1 MDYCSSCR
9 RHLNG
14 ALVCPGCGAYAPD
27 IAPIPTHGHAVRAG
41 TARATSP
48 YAAAAPV
55 APRPFAPASSAS
67 TPFTAASLSGRFP
80 GNGSE
85 RVPERVA
92 DRALD
97 VALGLHAGSD
107 SDAHA
112 DADADMDVDLT
123 SETASPSEAA
133 VSAAPQGRAA
143 RRRQLARWKK
153 NQRRAVVV
161 TAVTL
166 VSGLAVAALERQN
179 GDRTQAASAPETP
192 TAAGGEEPTLE
203 HTVPTVSR
211 SDGRRDAPSAASPSQ
226 PAATGHTGR
235 QDSASGA
242 RPDSASVADTAA
254 QSARTSSGQQRG
266 HGSSVYGSTVG
277 ALTGTAGQQPS
288 APAATG
294 GSGAST
300 STSGSGTGA
309 GSNPGSNSD
318 SGSGSG
324 SGSNSSSSSGASGSS
339 PSSSS
344 SGTGSGTASTSPSDV
359 CLLGLICLG

>member
-27 IAPIPTHGHAVRAG
+27 IAPVPTHGHAVRAG
-41 TARATSP
+41 TAGTTSP
-48 YAAAAPV
+48 YAATAHFTPAPYG
-55 APRPFAPASSAS
+55 PASS
-67 TPFTAASLSGRFP
+67 TPAPVTAAPLAGP
-80 GNGSE
+80 LPE
-85 RVPERVA
+85 RVPARVP

-97 VALGLHAGSD
+97 VALGL
-107 SDAHA
+107 
-112 DADADMDVDLT
+112 DADAYPDVDLT
-123 SETASPSEAA
+123 SETASSAVAA

-211 SDGRRDAPSAASPSQ
+211 SDGHRNAPSATSPRQS
-226 PAATGHTGR
+226 PATGHAR
-235 QDSASGA
+235 KQDTPADS
-242 RPDSASVADTAA
+242 RPDSAAAPAGTTAL
-254 QSARTSSGQQRG
+254 STPETSGQQRG
-266 HGSSVYGSTVG
+266 HGSSAYSSTVG
-277 ALTGTAGQQPS
+277 ALTGTAGQQSSDS
-288 APAATG
+288 ATTG
-294 GSGAST
+294 GSGSST
-300 STSGSGTGA
+300 
-309 GSNPGSNSD
+309 

-324 SGSNSSSSSGASGSS
+324 SASDAGTASGTGSNSSSSSASSGS
-339 PSSSS
+339 SSSS
-344 SGTGSGTASTSPSDV
+344 SGTGSGTAATSPSDV